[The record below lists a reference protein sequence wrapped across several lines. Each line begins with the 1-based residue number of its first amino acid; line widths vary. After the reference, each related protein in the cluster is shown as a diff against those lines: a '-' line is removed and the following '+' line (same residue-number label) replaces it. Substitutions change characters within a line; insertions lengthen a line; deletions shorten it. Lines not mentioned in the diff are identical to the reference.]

1 MGTSCSLRNTCF
13 DPMRVSW
20 SGIKKFIKSGR
31 KKKKTNQENIL
42 NDSCGFIVLG
52 TWPAFFPSSQKKKVI
67 LYSYQSEIFLLSNES
82 FIDQVCWSK

>member
-1 MGTSCSLRNTCF
+1 M
-13 DPMRVSW
+13 VE
-20 SGIKKFIKSGR
+20 
-31 KKKKTNQENIL
+31 KKKQTNQENIL

-52 TWPAFFPSSQKKKVI
+52 TWLAFFPSSQKKKVI

>member
-1 MGTSCSLRNTCF
+1 MVEKN
-13 DPMRVSW
+13 
-20 SGIKKFIKSGR
+20 KQ
-31 KKKKTNQENIL
+31 TNQEKIL

-52 TWPAFFPSSQKKKVI
+52 TWLAFFPSSQKKKQVI

>member
-1 MGTSCSLRNTCF
+1 
-13 DPMRVSW
+13 MRVSW

-31 KKKKTNQENIL
+31 KKKQTNQENIL
-42 NDSCGFIVLG
+42 NDSCGFIVFG
-52 TWPAFFPSSQKKKVI
+52 TWPAFFPSSQKKKKKVI